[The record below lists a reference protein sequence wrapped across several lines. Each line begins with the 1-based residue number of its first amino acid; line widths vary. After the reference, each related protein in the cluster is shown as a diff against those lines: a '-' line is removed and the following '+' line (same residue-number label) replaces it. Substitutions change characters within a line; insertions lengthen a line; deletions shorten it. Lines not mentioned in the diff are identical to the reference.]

1 MSETSTVIVK
11 RSMPIWTILFIIL
24 LTLKLTGTGVV
35 ASWSWWFV
43 TAPIWAPLTFSLL
56 FAAFMMLG
64 MGFIAL
70 IMLLVAWLANRT

>member
-35 ASWSWWFV
+35 ASWSWWLV

-70 IMLLVAWLANRT
+70 IMLLVAWLANRR